1 MNNSFLFLIVAV
13 AFLATLGNLVW
24 ETWDYG
30 FPANLPRPDEE
41 PDNNKEFWDLL
52 SIIYHS
58 GKNNLRSC
66 DLSDNTRRGL

>member
-41 PDNNKEFWDLL
+41 PDNNKEF
-52 SIIYHS
+52 
-58 GKNNLRSC
+58 
-66 DLSDNTRRGL
+66 